1 MPDRKIIT
9 MKKLQVLG
17 RGVNQMFRYA
27 FLSQYAREHDAKLQL
42 PPWCG
47 THLFGCPCPTI
58 SVDLPEWI
66 EPGGGRIQPTPP
78 SGDELV
84 GHDFWGHAQYHT
96 DNFRGDTAFHD
107 RFTPVPDVAER
118 LRAPLD
124 RLREHGGWT
133 IGIHLRRG
141 DYGRRIFPIIPTSW
155 YLKWLDENW
164 DKYEDPRLFIA
175 TEDASLVSDFAKYA
189 PETVETLGLGL
200 RDTPMVDCTYLDRDL
215 ATGDVRALDWYPD
228 FYLLS
233 KCRVIL
239 GPSSTFSF
247 FASMLA
253 HPMTEY
259 YRASLAAEGFVKTGP
274 WNAYPLLREHVRDY
288 RHLEGI
294 SVKTNK
300 YW

>member
-1 MPDRKIIT
+1 MRRFHH
-9 MKKLQVLG
+9 LG
-17 RGVNQMFRYA
+17 RGANQMFRYA
-27 FLSQYAREHDAKLQL
+27 FLSQYAREHGAELQL
-42 PPWCG
+42 PPWFGSHVFG
-47 THLFGCPCPTI
+47 TTERPITEE
-58 SVDLPEWI
+58 LPVWN
-66 EPGGGRIQPTPP
+66 EPGRGLEQPTPP
-78 SGDELV
+78 AGDELV
-84 GHDFWGHAQYHT
+84 NRDFWGGAQYHT
-96 DNFRGDTAFHD
+96 DNFRGDIAFHD
-107 RFTPVPDVAER
+107 RFTPVPEVEERLWAPLER
-118 LRAPLD
+118 LRD
-124 RLREHGGWT
+124 HDGWT

-155 YLKWLDENW
+155 YLAWLVENW
-164 DKYEDPRLFIA
+164 DKYDNPRLFIA

-189 PETVETLGLGL
+189 PQTVETLGLGL
-200 RDTPMVDCTYLDRDL
+200 CKTPMADCTYLDRDL

-247 FASMLA
+247 FAAMLA

-259 YRASLAAEGFVKTGP
+259 YRASLTAGRFEATGP

-288 RHLEGI
+288 PHLEGI
-294 SVKTNK
+294 SVKKNP